1 MPSNL
6 NSRYDLTFLETCI
19 DHSHGVDLP
28 IRRIR
33 RVLIDP
39 VDLAE
44 FAAARPMASWRF
56 RAGIGHNLIQA
67 GSPGSRIER
76 AAKANVY
83 DEGPEVAMN
92 RIRPHVTGIVLGVAV
107 SAWIATR
114 ETDTGLRK
122 AARGTF
128 LGIGVAVVV
137 THLLQRVDESMDSR
151 RTYRQAK
158 SGYLEAMTI
167 AVSRESRSSDV
178 AGRKELADGDA
189 PDWLTLATD
198 APVHM
203 NETMFDEPAQTEAA
217 DRETVPTPAGEPET
231 GPDPKAAFDSAIAEG
246 SWIGAFEALKQAR
259 VSGTDFGQEPKVLDR
274 LRKSSMEEIFQR
286 MHSGTVREDV
296 AVLAQAVVATFP
308 ESTEGKTLAQVIGVL
323 RRSAGLCPR
332 CAQPYRGIA
341 SACHDC
347 LKGTPEAY
355 QIAWDDDSEP
365 TS

>member
-1 MPSNL
+1 M
-6 NSRYDLTFLETCI
+6 R
-19 DHSHGVDLP
+19 
-28 IRRIR
+28 
-33 RVLIDP
+33 IDP
-39 VDLAE
+39 VDLAD
-44 FAAARPMASWRF
+44 FAGARSMASWRF
-56 RAGIGHNLIQA
+56 RAGIGHNAIQA
-67 GSPGSRIER
+67 GSPDSRIER
-76 AAKANVY
+76 AAKADVY
-83 DEGPEVAMN
+83 DKGPEIAMN

-107 SAWIATR
+107 AAWVATR
-114 ETDTGLRK
+114 ETDAGLTK

-137 THLLQRVDESMDSR
+137 THLLQRVDESLDSR

-158 SGYLEAMTI
+158 SGYLEAMTT

-178 AGRKELADGDA
+178 AGRKKLADGDV
-189 PDWLTLATD
+189 PDWLTLATE

-203 NETMFDEPAQTEAA
+203 NETMFDEPAQPEEA
-217 DRETVPTPAGEPET
+217 DQGTVSTPFGPPESE
-231 GPDPKAAFDSAIAEG
+231 PDPAFAFESALADGSRIA
-246 SWIGAFEALKQAR
+246 AFEALKNAEEAGNP
-259 VSGTDFGQEPKVLDR
+259 VAADPEVLVR
-274 LRKSSMEEIFQR
+274 LRKSAMEEIFQR

-341 SACHDC
+341 SACHAC

-365 TS
+365 INGTPL

>member
-1 MPSNL
+1 
-6 NSRYDLTFLETCI
+6 
-19 DHSHGVDLP
+19 
-28 IRRIR
+28 
-33 RVLIDP
+33 
-39 VDLAE
+39 
-44 FAAARPMASWRF
+44 
-56 RAGIGHNLIQA
+56 
-67 GSPGSRIER
+67 
-76 AAKANVY
+76 
-83 DEGPEVAMN
+83 MN
-92 RIRPHVTGIVLGVAV
+92 RIRPHVTGIALGVAA
-107 SAWIATR
+107 STWIATR
-114 ETDTGLRK
+114 DSGAGLSH

-128 LGIGVAVVV
+128 LGIAVAVVV
-137 THLLQRVDESMDSR
+137 THLLQRFDESMDSR

-158 SGYLEAMTI
+158 SGYLEALTI

-178 AGRKELADGDA
+178 AGRKELADADA

-203 NETMFDEPAQTEAA
+203 NETMFDEPDQTEAA

-231 GPDPKAAFDSAIAEG
+231 GSDPKAAFDSAIADG
-246 SWIGAFEALKQAR
+246 SWIGAFEALRKAEEAGNP
-259 VSGTDFGQEPKVLDR
+259 VAADPEVLVR
-274 LRKSSMEEIFQR
+274 LRKSSMEEIFHR

-296 AVLAQAVVATFP
+296 AVLAQAVVARFP

-347 LKGTPEAY
+347 LRVTPEAY

-365 TS
+365 FG